1 MKKAKTDTGLIKKAP
16 DARARASKK
25 TGEKALSAKKTKARN
40 AKTKA
45 RNAKTTEAR
54 DAKTT
59 EAKKPRKQGG
69 KGRPFRS
76 HDWGTYAPG
85 NKAPRMYSEDEL
97 KGIVKKAAKAA
108 NTRIRTLERK
118 NLSDKSPAYKW
129 LQKRTEQEKPRFKE
143 GVTKMTRAELE
154 KQFISLRE
162 FMIKKTSTVTGY
174 RETVE
179 KKVERA
185 REMGFT
191 GTPEEL
197 GDLFDRYMTEKNE
210 QLYGSEVIYQAITS
224 NQIDNLQQIAQEFQG
239 KVEKDKLQG
248 AIILQMLRNRRGR

>member
-25 TGEKALSAKKTKARN
+25 TGEKALSAK
-40 AKTKA
+40 KTKA

-97 KGIVKKAAKAA
+97 RAIVKKAAKAA
-108 NTRIRTLERK
+108 NTRIRTLEK
-118 NLSDKSPAYKW
+118 KSLSDKSPAYKW

-174 RETVE
+174 RESVE

-239 KVEKDKLQG
+239 TVEKDKMQG

>member
-16 DARARASKK
+16 DARARVSKK
-25 TGEKALSAKKTKARN
+25 TEAKKTEAKKAKKTKA
-40 AKTKA
+40 K
-45 RNAKTTEAR
+45 

-97 KGIVKKAAKAA
+97 RGIVKKAAKAA

-118 NLSDKSPAYKW
+118 SLSDKAPAYKW

-174 RETVE
+174 RESVE

-224 NQIDNLQQIAQEFQG
+224 NQIDNLPQIAQEFQG
-239 KVEKDKLQG
+239 RVEKDKMQG
-248 AIILQMLRNRRGR
+248 AIILQMLRNRRGK

>member
-16 DARARASKK
+16 DARARTSKK
-25 TGEKALSAKKTKARN
+25 TGETALSAKKTKARS
-40 AKTKA
+40 
-45 RNAKTTEAR
+45 AKTTEAK

-174 RETVE
+174 RESVE

-239 KVEKDKLQG
+239 KVEKDKMQG

>member
-16 DARARASKK
+16 DARARTSKK
-25 TGEKALSAKKTKARN
+25 TGETALSAKKTKARS
-40 AKTKA
+40 
-45 RNAKTTEAR
+45 AKTTEAK

-162 FMIKKTSTVTGY
+162 FMIKKTSIVTGY
-174 RETVE
+174 RESVE

-239 KVEKDKLQG
+239 KVAKDKMQG

>member
-16 DARARASKK
+16 DARARTSKK
-25 TGEKALSAKKTKARN
+25 TGETALSAKKTKARS
-40 AKTKA
+40 
-45 RNAKTTEAR
+45 AKTTEAK
-54 DAKTT
+54 DTKAT

-174 RETVE
+174 REAVE

-239 KVEKDKLQG
+239 KVEKDKMQG

>member
-25 TGEKALSAKKTKARN
+25 TGEKALSAKKTKAR
-40 AKTKA
+40 K
-45 RNAKTTEAR
+45 AKTTEAR

-97 KGIVKKAAKAA
+97 RGIVKKAAKAA

-191 GTPEEL
+191 GTSEEL

-239 KVEKDKLQG
+239 KVEKDKMQG

>member
-16 DARARASKK
+16 DARARTSKK
-25 TGEKALSAKKTKARN
+25 TGETALSAKKTKARS
-40 AKTKA
+40 
-45 RNAKTTEAR
+45 AKTTEAK
-54 DAKTT
+54 DAKTP

-97 KGIVKKAAKAA
+97 KGIVRKAAKAA

-174 RETVE
+174 RESVE

-239 KVEKDKLQG
+239 KVEKDKMQG

>member
-25 TGEKALSAKKTKARN
+25 TGEKALSAK
-40 AKTKA
+40 KTKA

-174 RETVE
+174 RESVE

-239 KVEKDKLQG
+239 KVEKDKMQG

>member
-16 DARARASKK
+16 DARARTSKK
-25 TGEKALSAKKTKARN
+25 TGETALSAKKTKARS
-40 AKTKA
+40 
-45 RNAKTTEAR
+45 AKTTEAK

-97 KGIVKKAAKAA
+97 KGIVKRAAKAA

-174 RETVE
+174 RESVE

-239 KVEKDKLQG
+239 KVEKDKMQG
-248 AIILQMLRNRRGR
+248 AIILQMLRNRRGK

>member
-16 DARARASKK
+16 DARARVSKK
-25 TGEKALSAKKTKARN
+25 TEARNAKKTKA
-40 AKTKA
+40 K
-45 RNAKTTEAR
+45 

-97 KGIVKKAAKAA
+97 RGIVKKAAKAA

-118 NLSDKSPAYKW
+118 SLSGKSPAYKW

-174 RETVE
+174 RESVE

-239 KVEKDKLQG
+239 RVEKDKMQG
-248 AIILQMLRNRRGR
+248 AIILQMLRNRRGK

>member
-1 MKKAKTDTGLIKKAP
+1 MKKAKTDTGLVKKAP
-16 DARARASKK
+16 GARARTSKK
-25 TGEKALSAKKTKARN
+25 TGETALSAKKTKARS
-40 AKTKA
+40 
-45 RNAKTTEAR
+45 AKTTEAK

-174 RETVE
+174 RESVE

-239 KVEKDKLQG
+239 KVEKDKMQG

>member
-25 TGEKALSAKKTKARN
+25 TGEKALSAK
-40 AKTKA
+40 KTKA

-97 KGIVKKAAKAA
+97 RAIVKKAAKAA
-108 NTRIRTLERK
+108 NTRIRTLEK
-118 NLSDKSPAYKW
+118 KSLSDKAPAYKW

-174 RETVE
+174 RESVE

-239 KVEKDKLQG
+239 KVEKDKMQG

>member
-16 DARARASKK
+16 DARARVSKK
-25 TGEKALSAKKTKARN
+25 TEAKKTKK
-40 AKTKA
+40 AK
-45 RNAKTTEAR
+45 AK

-97 KGIVKKAAKAA
+97 RGIVKKAAKAA

-118 NLSDKSPAYKW
+118 SLSDKSPAYKW

-174 RETVE
+174 RESVE
-179 KKVERA
+179 KKAERA

-239 KVEKDKLQG
+239 RVEKDKMQG
-248 AIILQMLRNRRGR
+248 AIILQMLRNRRGK

>member
-16 DARARASKK
+16 DARARTSKK
-25 TGEKALSAKKTKARN
+25 TGEKARSAK
-40 AKTKA
+40 
-45 RNAKTTEAR
+45 KTTEAR

-97 KGIVKKAAKAA
+97 RGIVKKAAKAA
-108 NTRIRTLERK
+108 NTRIRTLEKK

-143 GVTKMTRAELE
+143 GVTKLTRAELE

-174 RETVE
+174 RESVE

-197 GDLFDRYMTEKNE
+197 GDLFDRFMTEKNE

-239 KVEKDKLQG
+239 KVEKDKMQG

>member
-1 MKKAKTDTGLIKKAP
+1 MKKAKTDTGLVKKAP

-25 TGEKALSAKKTKARN
+25 TGGKALSAKKTKARS
-40 AKTKA
+40 
-45 RNAKTTEAR
+45 AKTTEAK
-54 DAKTT
+54 DAKPT

-97 KGIVKKAAKAA
+97 KGIVKRAAKAA

-143 GVTKMTRAELE
+143 GVSKMTRAELE

-174 RETVE
+174 RESVE

-239 KVEKDKLQG
+239 KVEKDKMQG

>member
-25 TGEKALSAKKTKARN
+25 TGEKALSAK
-40 AKTKA
+40 KTKA

-174 RETVE
+174 REVVE

-224 NQIDNLQQIAQEFQG
+224 NQIDNLQQIAQEFQD
-239 KVEKDKLQG
+239 KVEKDKMQG

>member
-25 TGEKALSAKKTKARN
+25 TGEKALSAK
-40 AKTKA
+40 KTKA

-174 RETVE
+174 REVVE

-239 KVEKDKLQG
+239 KVEKDKMQG

>member
-25 TGEKALSAKKTKARN
+25 TGEKALSAK
-40 AKTKA
+40 KTKA

-118 NLSDKSPAYKW
+118 NLSDKAPAYKW

-239 KVEKDKLQG
+239 KVEKDKMQG

>member
-16 DARARASKK
+16 DARARTSKK
-25 TGEKALSAKKTKARN
+25 TGETAPSAKKTQARS
-40 AKTKA
+40 
-45 RNAKTTEAR
+45 AKTTEAK

-59 EAKKPRKQGG
+59 KAKKPRKQGG

-162 FMIKKTSTVTGY
+162 FMIKKTSTVIGY
-174 RETVE
+174 RESVE

-239 KVEKDKLQG
+239 KVEKDKMQG

>member
-16 DARARASKK
+16 DARARTSKK
-25 TGEKALSAKKTKARN
+25 TGETALSAKKTKARS
-40 AKTKA
+40 
-45 RNAKTTEAR
+45 AKTTEAK
-54 DAKTT
+54 DTKTT

-174 RETVE
+174 RESVE

-239 KVEKDKLQG
+239 KVEKDKMQG

>member
-40 AKTKA
+40 AKTTKA
-45 RNAKTTEAR
+45 K

-59 EAKKPRKQGG
+59 EPKKPRKQGG

-97 KGIVKKAAKAA
+97 RGIVKKAAKAA

-118 NLSDKSPAYKW
+118 SLSDKSPAYKW
-129 LQKRTEQEKPRFKE
+129 LQKRTEQDKPRFKE

-174 RETVE
+174 RESVE

-239 KVEKDKLQG
+239 RVEKDKMQG

>member
-1 MKKAKTDTGLIKKAP
+1 MKKAKTDTGLIKKSP
-16 DARARASKK
+16 DARARTSKK
-25 TGEKALSAKKTKARN
+25 TGETALSAKKTKARS
-40 AKTKA
+40 
-45 RNAKTTEAR
+45 AKTTEAK

-174 RETVE
+174 RESVE

-239 KVEKDKLQG
+239 KVEKDKMQG

>member
-25 TGEKALSAKKTKARN
+25 TGEKALSAK
-40 AKTKA
+40 
-45 RNAKTTEAR
+45 KTTEAR

-162 FMIKKTSTVTGY
+162 FMIKKTATVTGY
-174 RETVE
+174 RETVD

-239 KVEKDKLQG
+239 KVEKDKMQG

>member
-40 AKTKA
+40 AKTA
-45 RNAKTTEAR
+45 EAR

-97 KGIVKKAAKAA
+97 KDIVKKAAKAA

-174 RETVE
+174 RESVE

-239 KVEKDKLQG
+239 KVEKDKMQG

>member
-16 DARARASKK
+16 DARARTSKK
-25 TGEKALSAKKTKARN
+25 TGETALSAK
-40 AKTKA
+40 KTKA

-174 RETVE
+174 RESVE

-210 QLYGSEVIYQAITS
+210 QLYGSEVVYQAITS

-239 KVEKDKLQG
+239 RVEKDKMQG

>member
-25 TGEKALSAKKTKARN
+25 TGEKALSAK
-40 AKTKA
+40 KTKA

-97 KGIVKKAAKAA
+97 RAIVKKAAKAA
-108 NTRIRTLERK
+108 NTRIRTLEK
-118 NLSDKSPAYKW
+118 KSLSDKSPAYKW

-239 KVEKDKLQG
+239 KVEKDKMQG

>member
-25 TGEKALSAKKTKARN
+25 TGEKALSAKKTK
-40 AKTKA
+40 T

-129 LQKRTEQEKPRFKE
+129 LQKRTEQERPRFKE

-174 RETVE
+174 RESVE

-239 KVEKDKLQG
+239 KVEKDKMQG

>member
-40 AKTKA
+40 AKTA
-45 RNAKTTEAR
+45 EAR

-118 NLSDKSPAYKW
+118 NLSDKAPAYKW

-174 RETVE
+174 RENVE

-239 KVEKDKLQG
+239 KVEKDKMQG

>member
-16 DARARASKK
+16 DARARTSKK
-25 TGEKALSAKKTKARN
+25 TGETALSAKKTKARS
-40 AKTKA
+40 
-45 RNAKTTEAR
+45 AKTTEAK

-97 KGIVKKAAKAA
+97 RGIVKKAAKAA
-108 NTRIRTLERK
+108 NTRIRTLEK
-118 NLSDKSPAYKW
+118 KSLSDKSPAYKW

-174 RETVE
+174 RESVE

-239 KVEKDKLQG
+239 RVEKDKMQG

>member
-25 TGEKALSAKKTKARN
+25 TGEKALSAK
-40 AKTKA
+40 KTKA

-97 KGIVKKAAKAA
+97 RAIVKKAAKAA
-108 NTRIRTLERK
+108 NTRIRTLEK
-118 NLSDKSPAYKW
+118 KSLSDKSPAYKW

-174 RETVE
+174 RESVE

-191 GTPEEL
+191 GTPKEL

-239 KVEKDKLQG
+239 KVEKDKMQG

>member
-25 TGEKALSAKKTKARN
+25 TEAKNVKKTK
-40 AKTKA
+40 
-45 RNAKTTEAR
+45 AR

-97 KGIVKKAAKAA
+97 RGIVKKAAKAA

-118 NLSDKSPAYKW
+118 SLSGKSPAYKW

-174 RETVE
+174 RESVE

-239 KVEKDKLQG
+239 RVEKDKMQG
-248 AIILQMLRNRRGR
+248 AIILQMLRNRRGK

>member
-25 TGEKALSAKKTKARN
+25 TGEKALSAK
-40 AKTKA
+40 KTKA

-118 NLSDKSPAYKW
+118 NLSDKAPAYKW

-162 FMIKKTSTVTGY
+162 FMIKKTSMVTGY
-174 RETVE
+174 RESVE

-239 KVEKDKLQG
+239 KVEKDKMQG

>member
-16 DARARASKK
+16 DARARVSKK
-25 TGEKALSAKKTKARN
+25 TEAKKSKKTKA
-40 AKTKA
+40 K
-45 RNAKTTEAR
+45 

-97 KGIVKKAAKAA
+97 RGIVKKAAKAA

-118 NLSDKSPAYKW
+118 SLSGKSPAYKW

-174 RETVE
+174 RESVE

-239 KVEKDKLQG
+239 RVEKDKMQG
-248 AIILQMLRNRRGR
+248 AIILQMLRNRRGK

>member
-1 MKKAKTDTGLIKKAP
+1 MKKAKTDTGLVKKAP
-16 DARARASKK
+16 DARARTSKK
-25 TGEKALSAKKTKARN
+25 TGETALSAKKTKARS
-40 AKTKA
+40 
-45 RNAKTTEAR
+45 AKTTEAK

-174 RETVE
+174 RESVE

-224 NQIDNLQQIAQEFQG
+224 NQIDNLKQIAQEFQG
-239 KVEKDKLQG
+239 KVEKDKMQG

>member
-40 AKTKA
+40 AKT
-45 RNAKTTEAR
+45 TEAK

-174 RETVE
+174 REVVE

-239 KVEKDKLQG
+239 KVEKDKMQG

>member
-25 TGEKALSAKKTKARN
+25 TGGKALSAK
-40 AKTKA
+40 KTKA

-239 KVEKDKLQG
+239 KVEKDKMQG

>member
-1 MKKAKTDTGLIKKAP
+1 MKKAKTDTGLVKKAP
-16 DARARASKK
+16 DARARTSKK
-25 TGEKALSAKKTKARN
+25 TGETALSAKKTKARS
-40 AKTKA
+40 
-45 RNAKTTEAR
+45 AKTTEAK

-174 RETVE
+174 REAVE

-239 KVEKDKLQG
+239 KVEKDKMQG

>member
-16 DARARASKK
+16 DARARVSKK
-25 TGEKALSAKKTKARN
+25 TGAKSLKAKKTEAKNAKKTKA
-40 AKTKA
+40 K
-45 RNAKTTEAR
+45 

-97 KGIVKKAAKAA
+97 RGIVKKAAKAA

-118 NLSDKSPAYKW
+118 SLSGKSPAYKW

-174 RETVE
+174 RESVE

-239 KVEKDKLQG
+239 RVEKDKMQG
-248 AIILQMLRNRRGR
+248 AIILQMLRNRRGK

>member
-16 DARARASKK
+16 DARARVSNKTEAKK
-25 TGEKALSAKKTKARN
+25 AKKAKKTKA
-40 AKTKA
+40 K
-45 RNAKTTEAR
+45 

-97 KGIVKKAAKAA
+97 RGIVKKAAKAA

-118 NLSDKSPAYKW
+118 SLSDKSPAYKW

-174 RETVE
+174 RESVE

-185 REMGFT
+185 REMGLT
-191 GTPEEL
+191 
-197 GDLFDRYMTEKNE
+197 D
-210 QLYGSEVIYQAITS
+210 I
-224 NQIDNLQQIAQEFQG
+224 
-239 KVEKDKLQG
+239 
-248 AIILQMLRNRRGR
+248 

>member
-25 TGEKALSAKKTKARN
+25 TGEKALSAK
-40 AKTKA
+40 KTKA

-174 RETVE
+174 REVVE

-239 KVEKDKLQG
+239 KVEKDKMQG
-248 AIILQMLRNRRGR
+248 AIILQMLRNKRGR